1 MEMAAAISGRV
12 RRLKWYELGPFT
24 VFDVETTGMSPTGDR
39 IVELAALR
47 MDQDGRE
54 REFHT
59 LVNPGRSIPASV
71 ISVHHIT
78 DEMVKNAPHFSTVGK
93 MFLDFASGSTL
104 AAHNARFDLGFL
116 QESLARCGLSLWDG
130 KTIDTVRLLRK
141 THPGLP
147 SYRLQSL
154 RTFFRL
160 DSTDTMQAH
169 RADSDVRWTMQLLEL
184 ALTKAL
190 NSSR

>member
-1 MEMAAAISGRV
+1 MAAEISGRI

-24 VFDVETTGMSPTGDR
+24 VFDVETTGMSPAGDR

-47 MDQDGRE
+47 VDQDGSE

-59 LVNPGRSIPASV
+59 LVNPGRSIPADV
-71 ISVHHIT
+71 VAVHHIT
-78 DEMVKNAPHFSTVGK
+78 DAMVNDAPHFSTVGK
-93 MFLDFASGSTL
+93 LFLDFAAGSTL

-116 QESLARCGLSLWDG
+116 QESLARCGLPLWSG

-154 RTFFRL
+154 RLYFHL
-160 DSTDTMQAH
+160 ASPEGMQAH
-169 RADSDVRWTMQLLEL
+169 RANSDVRWTMDVLEM

-190 NSSR
+190 NTSQQ

>member
-1 MEMAAAISGRV
+1 MASEISGRV
-12 RRLKWYELGPFT
+12 RRLNWYELGPFT
-24 VFDVETTGMSPTGDR
+24 VFDVETTGMSPVGDR

-47 MDQDGRE
+47 VDTDGSE

-59 LVNPGRSIPASV
+59 LVNPGRPIPPGV
-71 ISVHHIT
+71 IAVHHIT
-78 DEMVKNAPHFSTVGK
+78 DAMVVDAPHFSTVGN
-93 MFLDFASGSTL
+93 MFIDFAAGSTL

-116 QESLARCGLSLWDG
+116 QESLARCGLPLWTG
-130 KTIDTVRLLRK
+130 KTIDTVRLVRK

-154 RTFFRL
+154 RSIFHLGATEG
-160 DSTDTMQAH
+160 MQAH
-169 RADSDVRWTMQLLEL
+169 RADSDVRWTMQVLEI

-190 NSSR
+190 NTSA

>member
-1 MEMAAAISGRV
+1 MEVAAEISGRV

-24 VFDVETTGMSPTGDR
+24 VFDVETTGMSPVGDR

-47 MDQDGRE
+47 VNTDGTE
-54 REFHT
+54 QEFQT
-59 LVNPGRSIPASV
+59 LINPGRTIPADV
-71 ISVHHIT
+71 IAVHHIT
-78 DEMVKNAPHFSTVGK
+78 NEMVLDAPHFSTAGK
-93 MFLDFASGSTL
+93 MFYDFAAGSTL

-116 QESLARCGLSLWDG
+116 QESLARCGLPLWNG

-154 RTFFRL
+154 RLYFKL
-160 DSTDTMQAH
+160 PSPAGMQAH
-169 RADSDVRWTMQLLEL
+169 RAGSDVRWTMQLLEM

-190 NSSR
+190 NTSC

>member
-1 MEMAAAISGRV
+1 MN
-12 RRLKWYELGPFT
+12 WYELGPFT
-24 VFDVETTGMSPTGDR
+24 VFDVETTGMSPVGDR

-47 MDQDGRE
+47 VNTDGTE
-54 REFHT
+54 QEFQT
-59 LVNPGRSIPASV
+59 LVNPGRSIPRDVTA
-71 ISVHHIT
+71 VHHIS
-78 DEMVKNAPHFSTVGK
+78 DKMVLNAPHFSTAGK
-93 MFLDFASGSTL
+93 MFCDFAAGSTL

-116 QESLARCGLSLWDG
+116 QESLARCGLPLWNG

-154 RTFFRL
+154 RLYFKL
-160 DSTDTMQAH
+160 PSAAGMQAH
-169 RADSDVRWTMQLLEL
+169 RAGSDVRWTMQLLEM

>member
-1 MEMAAAISGRV
+1 
-12 RRLKWYELGPFT
+12 
-24 VFDVETTGMSPTGDR
+24 
-39 IVELAALR
+39 
-47 MDQDGRE
+47 
-54 REFHT
+54 
-59 LVNPGRSIPASV
+59 
-71 ISVHHIT
+71 
-78 DEMVKNAPHFSTVGK
+78 

-116 QESLARCGLSLWDG
+116 QESLARCGLPLWDG

-154 RTFFRL
+154 RTFFRQ

-169 RADSDVRWTMQLLEL
+169 RADSDVRWTMQVLEL